1 VRIITENKKLSR
13 KKKRILVLIGSGI
26 YVIIIMPII
35 GILVSMAMDNLLNLP
50 KIIPPPYNL
59 VVAPIFLIVGFFWS
73 IWANIEIYKR
83 GKGSPVPF
91 KDTHTLNVVS
101 SGPYKYTRNPM
112 IFGYVLIWIGLGVL
126 INSFFLTVGFA
137 LIILIVLIVI
147 VKVWEEKNLEK
158 RFGSH
163 YLEYKKNVSF
173 IIPFL
178 KKAK

>member
-13 KKKRILVLIGSGI
+13 KKKRIYVLIGSGI
-26 YVIIIMPII
+26 YVMIMLPII
-35 GILVSMAMDNLLNLP
+35 GIFVSMAMDNLLNLP
-50 KIIPPPYNL
+50 KIIPIPYNF
-59 VVAPIFLIVGFFWS
+59 VVALMILIVGLFWA

-83 GKGSPVPF
+83 GNGSPVPF
-91 KDTHTLNVVS
+91 KDTHTLNVVR

-112 IFGYVLIWIGLGVL
+112 IFGYVLIWIGLGIL
-126 INSFFLTVGFA
+126 INSFFLTVGFS
-137 LIILIVLIVI
+137 LIILILLILV
-147 VKVWEEKNLEK
+147 VMLWEERNLEK
-158 RFGSH
+158 RFGND